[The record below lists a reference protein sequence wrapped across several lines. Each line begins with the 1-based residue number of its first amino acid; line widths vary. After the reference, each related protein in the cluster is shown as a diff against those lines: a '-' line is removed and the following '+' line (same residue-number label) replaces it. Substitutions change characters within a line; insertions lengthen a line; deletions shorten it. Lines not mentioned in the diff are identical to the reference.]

1 MELTGLERDFMFG
14 SRLRSPLT
22 GAADIFGV
30 LGTVGVGFQLRPA
43 PKTLASTRSFS
54 ALISLAYSYRRR
66 YFYIPDV
73 AYPTL
78 KWSI

>member
-43 PKTLASTRSFS
+43 PKTLASTRSFQHAS
-54 ALISLAYSYRRR
+54 PWLTPGGEGTFACQRLLN
-66 YFYIPDV
+66 PH
-73 AYPTL
+73 
-78 KWSI
+78 